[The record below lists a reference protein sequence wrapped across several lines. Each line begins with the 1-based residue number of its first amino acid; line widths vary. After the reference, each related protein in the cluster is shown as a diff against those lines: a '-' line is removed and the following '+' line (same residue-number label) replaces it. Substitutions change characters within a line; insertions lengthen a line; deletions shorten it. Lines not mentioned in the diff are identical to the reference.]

1 MHISKCRACFIN
13 ASRDNGRMQTTRR
26 ALKFITKK
34 HPEFPPERMVEY
46 LGMVNYATTE
56 RVIEEI
62 RELLRED
69 AKAGV
74 TMLVTSAGGPSG
86 TAMGFYDTVRSVLKP
101 SLTTIGAGDVDSSG
115 IIIFL
120 AGDRRYVTKNTTLL
134 FHLAGGSFDPG
145 KRYTANE
152 VDAFLRE
159 YRLKDF
165 QYASIVA
172 DRSGGRLSTEQV
184 LSMMEKNTILTPL
197 ELVSY
202 GLANAILE

>member
-1 MHISKCRACFIN
+1 
-13 ASRDNGRMQTTRR
+13 
-26 ALKFITKK
+26 
-34 HPEFPPERMVEY
+34 MVEY

-56 RVIEEI
+56 RVVEEI
-62 RELLRED
+62 RDLLLED
-69 AKAGV
+69 PKAGM

-86 TAMGFYDTVRSVLKP
+86 TAMGFYDTVRSILKP
-101 SLTTIGAGDVDSSG
+101 NLTTIGTGDVDSSG

-120 AGDRRYVTKNTTLL
+120 AGKKRYVTKNTTLL
-134 FHLAGGSFDPG
+134 FHMAGGAFDSG

-172 DRSGGRLSTEQV
+172 ECSGGRLSSEQV
-184 LSMMEKNTILTPL
+184 LMMMEKNTILTPL

-202 GLANAILE
+202 GLADAILD